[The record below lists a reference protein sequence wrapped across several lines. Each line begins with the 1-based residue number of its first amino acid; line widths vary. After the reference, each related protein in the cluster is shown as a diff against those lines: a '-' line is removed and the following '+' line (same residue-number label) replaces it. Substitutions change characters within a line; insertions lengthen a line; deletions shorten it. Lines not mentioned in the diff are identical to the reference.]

1 MSPFLFV
8 ILAFSAFRV
17 HLFVGGGVGSQPSRA
32 ISNKGNNNNNN
43 NVNKRPETQTPHTH
57 THTHII
63 QSIGFVVVH
72 PKILNKL
79 LETSAVFERLLHF
92 LAPLSCFKR
101 SPFFQFPSLA
111 QTHNAHRHTYTSYNI
126 HHAIIH
132 HVCMALCMHASV
144 RAHTQTERKTYE
156 HIRNTQRNDPHR
168 KAFVQ
173 TLSIPWYGYGYVPPP
188 VLATEQWTERFNWFA
203 QPSTDLSSSHFL
215 WHTGNDIYIYI

>member
-1 MSPFLFV
+1 MWTSDP
-8 ILAFSAFRV
+8 R
-17 HLFVGGGVGSQPSRA
+17 HRH
-32 ISNKGNNNNNN
+32 
-43 NVNKRPETQTPHTH
+43 RTH

-215 WHTGNDIYIYI
+215 WHTGNDIYIISAGAQAALRAHCTLSFSMFVGSWKTIIFRRSKMSC